1 MAVTDI
7 QATVLRITGVT
18 PTANSVEDAQMFV
31 ASKIPKDLLKW
42 AITETVAAS
51 HGGNNS
57 NQQITLPVKTDSLV
71 YVRRDQ
77 FEASPVDS
85 SMRGFIGNSNSLHL
99 ATDTFPKYYIA
110 DGNRVIVKPD
120 PDNTYTA
127 HAQYVDYSKIDD
139 DSDLRN
145 VVVFHSAAQEFEKLA
160 SSKVTDW
167 SDLSV
172 PAVPS
177 LTSVTFSSIDSDV
190 DASAPVFITASV
202 SAGSI
207 YTGSAPTYLSP
218 VKQSQVAFADY
229 WTLTDFGDAD
239 PGSLSISSNPPV
251 SPPLPNIS
259 SPGVAS
265 QDIAD
270 ITGNVP
276 TYIAPVM
283 SVPDFNDANTWINTE
298 EDPEMVAARIQTIN
312 AQISEYAAKIQDSL
326 NSFNEENAKY
336 QANVQAQI
344 TKVQIDSQ
352 EKQKEGDLT
361 FQASV
366 QDYSQ
371 ELSLFGAKVQEY
383 QAEVG
388 KEVQEYTANMSRY
401 QLELNTVY
409 TAWAKTES
417 DNISLYQSDIQNE
430 LNSFNEKSTAFQ
442 AQVQESMQEI
452 QVANQ
457 VNIAKAQSDLQLSIS
472 NEDRSQQRQLQ
483 NALQDMQAVVS
494 DNESKMTKFQ
504 GELAKYQAETGE
516 KAQKITS
523 ATQNAAYYSNESKKY
538 YEWAVAEVN
547 MYIQNNSKMINKTMA
562 AQAAQ
567 QRR

>member
-77 FEASPVDS
+77 FEASLVDS

-145 VVVFHSAAQEFEKLA
+145 VVIFHAVAQEFEKLA
-160 SSKVTDW
+160 SGKIVDW
-167 SDLSV
+167 SDLIIPVAPSSPDFSSNLSITSV
-172 PAVPS
+172 SPAVPT
-177 LTSVTFSSIDSDV
+177 LTSVTFSSIDSSV
-190 DASAPVFITASV
+190 DASSPLFVTASV

-207 YTGSAPTYLSP
+207 YTGSAPTYNKP
-218 VKQSQVAFADY
+218 VFQDLAAPPSY
-229 WTLTDFGDAD
+229 
-239 PGSLSISSNPPV
+239 NPPV
-251 SPPLPNIS
+251 MNTL
-259 SPGVAS
+259 
-265 QDIAD
+265 
-270 ITGNVP
+270 
-276 TYIAPVM
+276 
-283 SVPDFNDANTWINTE
+283 DFNDADTWINTE
-298 EDPEMVAARIQTIN
+298 EDSEMLASRVQVIN
-312 AQISEYAAKIQDSL
+312 AQISEFSAKVQ
-326 NSFNEENAKY
+326 NSINNFNEEN
-336 QANVQAQI
+336 
-344 TKVQIDSQ
+344 S
-352 EKQKEGDLT
+352 
-361 FQASV
+361 
-366 QDYSQ
+366 
-371 ELSLFGAKVQEY
+371 EY
-383 QAEVG
+383 QADLQH
-388 KEVQEYTANMSRY
+388 KIQKS
-401 QLELNTVY
+401 
-409 TAWAKTES
+409 
-417 DNISLYQSDIQNE
+417 QSEIQNE
-430 LNSFNEKSTAFQ
+430 LNKFNKENVAFQ

-457 VNIAKAQSDLQLSIS
+457 VNISKAQADLQVAIA
-472 NEDRSQQRQLQ
+472 NADRSQQRQLQ
-483 NALQDMQAVVS
+483 NAAQDMQAIVS
-494 DNESKMTKFQ
+494 DNENKLSKFQ
-504 GELAKYQAETGE
+504 AEVGKFQASVSKEVEEYSQSLAKKAREYESKLGLYNADLQKYGAQSSE
-516 KAQKITS
+516 KAQKISS
-523 ATQNAAYYSNESKKY
+523 AYQNATHYSTQAKKY
-538 YEWAVAEVN
+538 YEWAMNEVS
-547 MYIQNNSKMINKTMA
+547 MYIQNNSEMIERTMA
-562 AQAAQ
+562 LRARNRGRRDMQ